1 MMRITTIFFIL
12 ILFISCDSSSNNDT
26 NNFDEDYNFDS
37 YQETSSIDCEA
48 IKSECLNLIKNN
60 APDIIQQMQEY
71 EASNNQEMNLENAM
85 FCIKSIN
92 YLNKVGTMENEMKN
106 NCPEV
111 FSEYQ
116 NDLNSWL
123 LANVLIYM
131 INNSSQENESPQ

>member
-1 MMRITTIFFIL
+1 
-12 ILFISCDSSSNNDT
+12 
-26 NNFDEDYNFDS
+26 
-37 YQETSSIDCEA
+37 
-48 IKSECLNLIKNN
+48 
-60 APDIIQQMQEY
+60 
-71 EASNNQEMNLENAM
+71 
-85 FCIKSIN
+85 
-92 YLNKVGTMENEMKN
+92 MKN